1 MKTKIAATLPGGFRD
16 YPPSEMIAR
25 GKMLETIE
33 RVFRRFGFDPLKTPG
48 MELESTL
55 TGDDPEFGMIIYRT
69 GLSRGRVAVEPTA
82 LRFDLTIPLA
92 RFMAANPD
100 LPKPFK
106 RYQTGDVWRGEKPQ
120 AGRFREF
127 TQFDA
132 DTVGSASMLADAEII
147 ALMVETMRELV
158 GNSFKVRFNNRKV
171 LNGLPALA
179 NFNEGLLTQVLKIID
194 KLPKIGSDAVLREL
208 GRPRR
213 DQVEPEEEGADQ
225 VEQQYGAGLSSAS
238 VETIAKFLAIEGDSA
253 AMLDQVAD
261 LFRDVEIASLGVSEL
276 REIVDALQAMNVPST
291 NLMFDLSI
299 ARGLSY
305 YTGPVFETFLDDLPQ
320 IGSVFSGGRYDG
332 LVNRFMDGNIPA
344 VGASVGVDRLFA
356 ALTMLDRLS
365 KTITVTQVFITIMDQ
380 NYRNECLRIAGELRA
395 SGISTMVWFGQD
407 TATRAQIS
415 YATRQQ
421 IPVVIFYGGNEAE
434 TQTVAVKD
442 MNARKQTSVPRAQV
456 VEFVR
461 SILK

>member
-1 MKTKIAATLPGGFRD
+1 MATKIPAVLPGGFRD

-25 GKMLETIE
+25 TKMLETIE
-33 RVFRRFGFDPLKTPG
+33 RSFRRFGFDPLKTPG
-48 MELESTL
+48 MELENCL
-55 TGDDPEFGMIIYRT
+55 TGEDPEFGMIIYRSQ
-69 GLSRGRVAVEPTA
+69 LSRGRVAVEPTA
-82 LRFDLTIPLA
+82 LRFDLTVPLA
-92 RFMAANPD
+92 RFMAANPEF
-100 LPKPFK
+100 PKPFK
-106 RYQTGDVWRGEKPQ
+106 RYQVGDVWRGEKPQ

-147 ALMVETMRELV
+147 ALMVETMRALV
-158 GNSFKVRFNNRKV
+158 GDGFKVRFNNRKV

-179 NFNEGLLTQVLKIID
+179 GFEEQLLTQVLKIID
-194 KLPKIGSDAVLREL
+194 KLPKIGADAVLREL

-213 DQVEPEEEGADQ
+213 DQIEPEEEGADQ
-225 VEQQYGAGLSSAS
+225 VEQEYGAGLLPAS
-238 VETIAKFLAIEGDSA
+238 VEIIAKFLAIEGDSGS
-253 AMLDQVAD
+253 MLDQVAD
-261 LFRDVEIASLGVSEL
+261 LFRDVEVASLGVSEL
-276 REIVDALQAMNVPST
+276 REIVDALDAMNVPSSNWT
-291 NLMFDLSI
+291 FDLSI
-299 ARGLSY
+299 ARGLAY

-356 ALTMLDRLS
+356 ALTQLNRLP
-365 KTITVTQVFITIMDQ
+365 KTPTVTQAFITIMDPK
-380 NYRNECLRIAGELRA
+380 YRNECLRIAGELRSA
-395 SGISTMVWFGQD
+395 GISTMVWFGQD
-407 TATRAQIS
+407 TAMRAQVS

-421 IPVVIFYGGNEAE
+421 IPVVLFYGGNEAE

-442 MNARKQTSVPRAQV
+442 MNARKQTSVARTNV
-456 VEFVR
+456 VEFVQ